1 MRALV
6 IGNRDD
12 ADVGVL
18 GEWAE
23 AKGLVLES
31 VDREDG
37 RLPPLDDVDVVM
49 SLGSVWRVND
59 PDLAPLLQDEQLV
72 LRTAVSADLP
82 VLAIC
87 FGMQQLTVAFGGEV
101 FATEQPEIGFRVLP
115 PADPC
120 IPTGPWMQYHYD
132 ACRLPPGATELARN
146 DHGLQAYRL
155 GSALAVQFHP
165 EVDRPVLE
173 RWTDESGD
181 ELAAMGLPRSL
192 LLDEADQHVDDSR
205 DAAFALFDAF
215 WASRP
220 TVQTGAQTG
229 ARDPR

>member
-1 MRALV
+1 
-6 IGNRDD
+6 
-12 ADVGVL
+12 VL

-23 AKGLVLES
+23 ATGLILDPVN
-31 VDREDG
+31 REDG
-37 RLPPLDDVDVVM
+37 HLPSLDDVDVLM

-59 PDLAPLLQDEQLV
+59 PELASLLQHEQRL
-72 LRTAVSADLP
+72 LKTAVASDLP
-82 VLAIC
+82 VMAIC

-115 PADPC
+115 PADPS

-132 ACRLPPGATELARN
+132 ACGLPRGAVELARN
-146 DHGLQAYRL
+146 GHGLQAYRL

-181 ELAAMGLPRSL
+181 ELEAMGLPRSL
-192 LLDEADQHVDDSR
+192 LLDEADQHVEASR

-215 WASRP
+215 WAGRP
-220 TVQTGAQTG
+220 TMQTGAQTG
-229 ARDPR
+229 AREPR

>member
-6 IGNRDD
+6 IGNRGD

-18 GEWAE
+18 GEWADRL
-23 AKGLVLES
+23 GLTLDT

-37 RLPPLDDVDVVM
+37 VLPALDGADLLV

-59 PDLAPLLQDEQLV
+59 PELAPLLEPEREL
-72 LRTAVSADLP
+72 LRDAVATDLP

-87 FGMQQLTVAFGGEV
+87 FGMQQLTVAFGGTV
-101 FATEQPEIGFRVLP
+101 YGTAQPEIGFRVLP
-115 PADPC
+115 SVHPSIPA
-120 IPTGPWMQYHYD
+120 GPWLQYHYD
-132 ACRLPPGATELARN
+132 ACELPSGATELARN

-165 EVDRPVLE
+165 EVDRTVLE
-173 RWTDESGD
+173 RWTGESAD
-181 ELAAMGLPRSL
+181 ELEAIGLPRTL
-192 LLDEADQHVDDSR
+192 LVDEGERHAEASR
-205 DAAFALFDAF
+205 EAALALFDGF
-215 WASRP
+215 WSDRP
-220 TVQTGAQTG
+220 AVQTG